1 MSELKVI
8 LATPHPKMKN
18 ACDGAIEVYLKSAA
32 DKVIADLEE
41 SHKME
46 VEQLLIEIVELKAQ
60 KAQAEDDCAYWKM
73 REGNAVNA
81 MHETEEYAMQ
91 LYNELRHHKYKRC
104 LAMAKLC
111 RSVWAAAIF
120 IPEKGGTDKQA
131 ALYMKWER
139 RWLALADKFKEVK

>member
-1 MSELKVI
+1 MSELK
-8 LATPHPKMKN
+8 
-18 ACDGAIEVYLKSAA
+18 EVMFVEQVSGERVPSGYYKKSDA
-32 DKVIADLEE
+32 DKLIADLEE
-41 SHKME
+41 SHKKE

-104 LAMAKLC
+104 LAMAEWCNAKWYDIATKYYK
-111 RSVWAAAIF
+111 SV
-120 IPEKGGTDKQA
+120 
-131 ALYMKWER
+131 LYRKWELK
-139 RWLALADKFKEVK
+139 WLKLAEKFKEVK